1 VTPQLSCVTPQL
13 CSDTCLSVE
22 AGSFVAERIRCGAAG
37 VWIPMLRKGQTGS
50 LHASAQIMLALRA
63 AEPIPRASQ
72 KLCRR
77 FRQLGYSVLGTAGR
91 WVGVVFGHCDI
102 AAIRVPDCEA
112 LRKMMPERWQRV
124 RIEFE
129 FECRNFLTHGHAIG
143 FPLLRKLR
151 GRD

>member
-1 VTPQLSCVTPQL
+1 V
-13 CSDTCLSVE
+13 
-22 AGSFVAERIRCGAAG
+22 AG
-37 VWIPMLRKGQTGS
+37 VWKPMLRK
-50 LHASAQIMLALRA
+50 RA
-63 AEPIPRASQ
+63 NREPSCVRSDYARLESSGADSSGLTDAMP
-72 KLCRR
+72 R
-77 FRQLGYSVLGTAGR
+77 FRQLGCSALGTAGR